1 MSPRLA
7 RRRSGVVALTCAGL
21 TLSAGAL
28 SALGSTANANAPLAP
43 SADPVADC
51 AEPFPVAE
59 VAKGDLVDGL
69 TVVSGTEP
77 VEFTGE
83 VLGVLND
90 GIAADIDMIMI
101 DLDMEAF
108 DETGGVWQ
116 GMSGSPVYAADGR
129 LIGAVAY
136 GLSWGPSK
144 IAGITPFEHMDDYF
158 TADPDTRKAGLSKAQ
173 ARLVADRAGVT
184 TQQAA
189 QGFRELPMPLGVAGL
204 SARRLE
210 QAQKRGPKFLDK
222 NTYVLGRAG
231 ADAPGP
237 ETIVA
242 GGNLAASAAYGD
254 ITFAG
259 VGTATSVC
267 NGEVVGFGHPLYQL
281 GETTEGLHPADAIFV
296 QPDSLGS
303 PFKVANISPVAGT
316 ITQDRLTGITGTFGP
331 APSSSTITSTVT
343 KGSTSRTGVTEVT
356 VQDALPDAT
365 FYALLTNSDRVLGGN
380 PRGSA
385 LQTWT
390 VAGDDNGR
398 PFQLTFTD
406 RYTGGDLVW
415 EPIFQLADLVW
426 NLAYIDGVTV
436 ESVTADNNVTD
447 SLDTHG
453 LGVVEQKAKGVWTRI
468 TPKAPGRIKAGK
480 TLRLRMTV
488 NGSAGE
494 STLRIPNLAIPK
506 EASGR
511 SRLAIR
517 GGNSSYSWFYGR
529 SVSSLEKQ
537 LAEAVRHD
545 QIKVELS
552 GRSIGATEESAGGRR
567 GPRPSEEEEM
577 SSFSLER
584 VLGPLAAVADGR
596 KRIPV
601 RITK

>member
-1 MSPRLA
+1 MSPRPA

-28 SALGSTANANAPLAP
+28 GSAATATPSLDP

-51 AEPFPVAE
+51 AEPFPVSE

-77 VEFTGE
+77 VGFTGE

-90 GIAADIDMIMI
+90 GVAADIDMIMI
-101 DLDMEAF
+101 DLDMETF
-108 DETGGVWQ
+108 DEVGGVWQ

-129 LIGAVAY
+129 LMGAVAY
-136 GLSWGPSK
+136 GLSWGPSN
-144 IAGITPFEHMDDYF
+144 IAGITPFEHMDDYLA
-158 TADPDTRKAGLSKAQ
+158 ADPDTRPVELSKAQ
-173 ARLVADRAGVT
+173 ARLVAERAGVT
-184 TQQAA
+184 TKQAA
-189 QGFRELPMPLGVAGL
+189 QGFRELPMPLGVAGV

-210 QAQKRGPKFLDK
+210 QAQERGPKFLEK
-222 NTYVLGRAG
+222 NTYLLGRAG

-267 NGEVVGFGHPLYQL
+267 NGKVVGFGHPLYQL
-281 GETTEGLHPADAIFV
+281 GETTEGLHPADAIYV
-296 QPDSLGS
+296 QPESLGA

-331 APSSSTITSTVT
+331 APSAATITSTVT
-343 KGSTSRTGVTEVT
+343 RGETSRTGVTEVT

-365 FYALLTNSDRVLGGN
+365 FYALLTNNDRVLGGN
-380 PRGSA
+380 PKGTAVQSWSV
-385 LQTWT
+385 T
-390 VAGDDNGR
+390 GDDNGQ
-398 PFQLTFTD
+398 PFELAFTD

-415 EPIFQLADLVW
+415 DPIFQLADLVW
-426 NLAYIDGVTV
+426 GLAYIDGVTV
-436 ESVTADNNVTD
+436 DAVTADNTVTD

-453 LGVVEQKAKGVWTRI
+453 FGVVEQKSKGSWKRI
-468 TPKAPGRIKAGK
+468 TPDAPGRIKAGK

-488 NGSAGE
+488 NGTAGE
-494 STLRIPNLAIPK
+494 ATLRIPNLAIP
-506 EASGR
+506 EDATGR
-511 SRLAIR
+511 ARLSIR
-517 GGNSSYSWFYGR
+517 GGNSSYTYFYGR

-537 LAEAVRHD
+537 IAEALRHD
-545 QIKVELS
+545 QIRVELS
-552 GRSIGATEESAGGRR
+552 GRSVGAVEEASAGGGRR
-567 GPRPSEEEEM
+567 GPGEAEDVME
-577 SSFSLER
+577 SFSLER
-584 VLGPLAAVADGR
+584 VLGPLSAVVDGR